1 MLARFGFYSYLCSG
15 NKVFH
20 IQEWKRRR
28 LRVSRVCNSER
39 RITYKARSPALWAF
53 CFCPKHGRT
62 LTFSGEC
69 AGNPRSSFLLLYL
82 VCEISA
88 RYIAGM
94 GYYWRSDTPA
104 GHKKISHGLNCFL
117 FGVRCLRRSRAFFLF
132 VPLLIAVPQWAGVS

>member
-62 LTFSGEC
+62 LRVGLYSVVIGLLRYQSQNAGE
-69 AGNPRSSFLLLYL
+69 SYL
-82 VCEISA
+82 ILQYQQFNSNDYGTEK
-88 RYIAGM
+88 
-94 GYYWRSDTPA
+94 D
-104 GHKKISHGLNCFL
+104 
-117 FGVRCLRRSRAFFLF
+117 FG
-132 VPLLIAVPQWAGVS
+132 